1 MKKKI
6 MAVLLALTL
15 TAGTMTPLGV
25 SAEEQPE
32 VSTEHVEIQEQG
44 AGVYTGTCGE
54 GAEYT
59 LDENGTLTIT
69 GNGSIDFGAFRGFG
83 KEDDERVIKKVV
95 ISSGM
100 VGIGN
105 YAFED
110 CNDLKS
116 VEIPDSVTSIGS
128 AAFKDCSGLESM
140 NIDEA
145 NTIYENPEG
154 SNAIIEISSKTLVAG
169 CKNTKIPDDVKI
181 IGAYAFCGCSDLK
194 SIEIPDNVSEIQV
207 AAFDDCSNLTAI
219 HIPANVDTIA
229 LGVFMG
235 CSNLNS
241 ITIDSANRSYES
253 PGNANAIIDKATM
266 TLLEG
271 CNNTVIPEGVKRI
284 WDNAFIGRAHLKSIT
299 IPASVRYIG
308 RDSFSDCDSLGE
320 IKVDADNATFDS
332 RNNCNAIIESAT
344 NTLVAGCGKT
354 VIPEGIETIGD
365 SAFASVN
372 TLTHV
377 TIPKSVTEI
386 EMLAFARCEN
396 LSTVNLQKGIQTIG
410 YGAFTEC
417 VGLTNLIFCGT
428 KADWQAV
435 TIDEDGREE
444 LESVLKYHEL
454 VKKEK
459 VPATCG
465 KDGSEEYWTCSIC
478 DQVYLS
484 ADMTQN
490 PQELTAPI
498 AIPATG
504 NHSWDNGV
512 VTEKATTA
520 KEGIKTYTCTV
531 CKATKTEKIAKLN
544 PTTNNNNNNSNSS
557 TVKKGTKVTI
567 KGYKYTVKNSS
578 EVTFT
583 GVKNKK
589 ASKISIPATV
599 KIKNKSYKV
608 TAMSEKSLKGVKAKT
623 IIVGNNVQTIGNS
636 AMENCKQLTK
646 VTLGKNVKKIGK
658 NVYKSDKKLKNI
670 TIKSTKLKSVGK
682 NAFKGINS
690 KAKITVPKKKYTS
703 YKKLMKGKGQG
714 KKVKIVKAK

>member
-1 MKKKI
+1 MKKKM

-83 KEDDERVIKKVV
+83 KEDDKRVIKKVV

-100 VGIGN
+100 IGIGN
-105 YAFED
+105 FAFEN
-110 CNDLKS
+110 CSDLKS
-116 VEIPDSVTSIGS
+116 VEIPASVTSIGS

-145 NTIYENPEG
+145 NTTYENPEC
-154 SNAIIEISSKTLVAG
+154 SNAIVEKSSKTLVAG

-219 HIPANVDTIA
+219 HIPAGVDKIA

-253 PGNANAIIDKATM
+253 PGNANAIIDKGTM

-271 CNNTVIPEGVKRI
+271 SNNTVIPEGVKRI
-284 WDNAFIGRAHLKSIT
+284 WQNAFAERIHLKSIT
-299 IPASVRYIG
+299 IPASVTSIVRMP
-308 RDSFSDCDSLGE
+308 FSDCDSLEE
-320 IKVDADNATFDS
+320 IKVDADNAIFDS

-344 NTLVAGCGKT
+344 NTLIAGCGKT

-365 SAFASVN
+365 SAFERVK

-386 EMLAFARCEN
+386 RGYAFERCEN

-531 CKATKTEKIAKLN
+531 CKATKTEKIAKLK
-544 PTTNNNNNNSNSS
+544 PTNSS

-589 ASKISIPATV
+589 ASKISIPTTV
-599 KIKNKSYKV
+599 KIKNKKYKV

-658 NVYKSDKKLKNI
+658 NVFKSDKKLKNI

>member
-1 MKKKI
+1 MKKKM

-15 TAGTMTPLGV
+15 TAGTMSPLGV

-32 VSTEHVEIQEQG
+32 VSTEHVEIQELG

-83 KEDDERVIKKVV
+83 KEDDKRVIKKVV

-100 VGIGN
+100 IGIGN
-105 YAFED
+105 FAFEN
-110 CNDLKS
+110 CSDLKS
-116 VEIPDSVTSIGS
+116 VEIPASVTSIGS

-145 NTIYENPEG
+145 NTTYENPEG
-154 SNAIIEISSKTLVAG
+154 SNAIVEKSSKTLVAG

-207 AAFDDCSNLTAI
+207 AACDDCSNLTAI
-219 HIPANVDTIA
+219 HIPAGVDKIA

-253 PGNANAIIDKATM
+253 PGNANAIIDKGTM

-271 CNNTVIPEGVKRI
+271 SNNTVIPEGVKRI
-284 WDNAFIGRAHLKSIT
+284 WQNAFAERIHLKSIT
-299 IPASVRYIG
+299 IPASVTSIVRMP
-308 RDSFSDCDSLGE
+308 FSDCDSLEE
-320 IKVDADNATFDS
+320 IKVDADNAIFDS

-344 NTLVAGCGKT
+344 NTLIAGCGKT

-365 SAFASVN
+365 SAFERVK

-386 EMLAFARCEN
+386 RGYAFERCEN

-435 TIDEDGREE
+435 TINEDGREE

-531 CKATKTEKIAKLN
+531 CKATKTEKIAKLK
-544 PTTNNNNNNSNSS
+544 PTNNNSNSS

-589 ASKISIPATV
+589 ASKISIPTTV
-599 KIKNKSYKV
+599 KIKNKKYKV

-658 NVYKSDKKLKNI
+658 NVFKSDKKLKNI

>member
-6 MAVLLALTL
+6 MAALLALTL

-32 VSTEHVEIQEQG
+32 VPVENAEIQEQG
-44 AGVYTGTCGE
+44 AGVYTGSCGT

-83 KEDDERVIKKVV
+83 EADDERVIKKVV
-95 ISSGM
+95 ISSGIT
-100 VGIGN
+100 GIGN

-110 CNDLKS
+110 CSDLKS
-116 VEIPDSVTSIGS
+116 VEIPASVTSIGS

-145 NTIYENPEG
+145 NTTYENPEG
-154 SNAIIEISSKTLVAG
+154 SNAIVEKSSKTLVAG

-266 TLLEG
+266 ILLEG

-308 RDSFSDCDSLGE
+308 RDSFSDCDSLEE

-386 EMLAFARCEN
+386 RGYAFERCEN

-410 YGAFTEC
+410 CGAFTEC
-417 VGLTNLIFCGT
+417 VGLKDLIFCGT

-531 CKATKTEKIAKLN
+531 CKATKTEKIAKLK
-544 PTTNNNNNNSNSS
+544 PTNNNSS

-589 ASKISIPATV
+589 AKKISIPATV
-599 KIKNKSYKV
+599 KIKNKKYKV

-658 NVYKSDKKLKNI
+658 NAFKSDKKLKSI

-714 KKVKIVKAK
+714 KQVKIVKAK

>member
-1 MKKKI
+1 MKKKM

-83 KEDDERVIKKVV
+83 KEDDKRVIKKVV

-100 VGIGN
+100 IGIGN
-105 YAFED
+105 FAFEN
-110 CNDLKS
+110 CSDLKS
-116 VEIPDSVTSIGS
+116 VEIPASVTSIGS

-145 NTIYENPEG
+145 NTTYENPEG
-154 SNAIIEISSKTLVAG
+154 SNAIVEKSSKTLVAG

-219 HIPANVDTIA
+219 HIPAGVDKIA

-253 PGNANAIIDKATM
+253 PGNANAIIDKGTM

-271 CNNTVIPEGVKRI
+271 SNNTVIPEGVKRI
-284 WDNAFIGRAHLKSIT
+284 WQNAFAERIHLKSIT
-299 IPASVRYIG
+299 IPASVTSIVRMP
-308 RDSFSDCDSLGE
+308 FSDCDSLEE
-320 IKVDADNATFDS
+320 IKVDADNAIFDS

-344 NTLVAGCGKT
+344 NTLIAGCGKT

-365 SAFASVN
+365 SAFERVK

-386 EMLAFARCEN
+386 RGYAFERCEN

-531 CKATKTEKIAKLN
+531 CKATKTEKIAKLK
-544 PTTNNNNNNSNSS
+544 PTNSS

-589 ASKISIPATV
+589 ASKISIPTTV
-599 KIKNKSYKV
+599 KIKNKKYKV

-658 NVYKSDKKLKNI
+658 NVFKSDKKLKNI

>member
-1 MKKKI
+1 MKKKM

-15 TAGTMTPLGV
+15 TAGTMSPLGV

-32 VSTEHVEIQEQG
+32 VSTEHVEIQELG

-83 KEDDERVIKKVV
+83 KEDDKRVIKKVV

-100 VGIGN
+100 IGIGN
-105 YAFED
+105 FAFEN
-110 CNDLKS
+110 CSDLKS
-116 VEIPDSVTSIGS
+116 VEIPASVTSIGS

-145 NTIYENPEG
+145 NTTYENPEG
-154 SNAIIEISSKTLVAG
+154 SNAIVEKSSKTLVAG

-219 HIPANVDTIA
+219 HIPAGVDKIA

-253 PGNANAIIDKATM
+253 PGNANAIIDKGTM

-271 CNNTVIPEGVKRI
+271 SNNTVIPEGVKRI
-284 WDNAFIGRAHLKSIT
+284 WQNAFAERIHLKSIT
-299 IPASVRYIG
+299 IPASVTSIVRMP
-308 RDSFSDCDSLGE
+308 FSDCDSLEE
-320 IKVDADNATFDS
+320 IKVDADNAIFDS

-344 NTLVAGCGKT
+344 NTLIAGCGKT

-365 SAFASVN
+365 SAFERVK

-386 EMLAFARCEN
+386 RGYAFERCEN

-531 CKATKTEKIAKLN
+531 CKATKTEKIAKLK
-544 PTTNNNNNNSNSS
+544 PTNNNSNSS

-589 ASKISIPATV
+589 ASKISIPTTV
-599 KIKNKSYKV
+599 KIKNKKYKV

-658 NVYKSDKKLKNI
+658 NVFKSDKKLKNI

>member
-6 MAVLLALTL
+6 MAALLALTL

-32 VSTEHVEIQEQG
+32 VPVENAEIQEQG
-44 AGVYTGTCGE
+44 AGVYTGSCGT

-83 KEDDERVIKKVV
+83 EADDERVIKKVV
-95 ISSGM
+95 ISSGIT
-100 VGIGN
+100 GIGN
-105 YAFED
+105 FAFED
-110 CNDLKS
+110 CSDLKS
-116 VEIPDSVTSIGS
+116 VEIPASVTSIGS

-145 NTIYENPEG
+145 NTTYENPEG
-154 SNAIIEISSKTLVAG
+154 SNAIVEKSSKTLVAG

-219 HIPANVDTIA
+219 HIPAGVDKIA

-253 PGNANAIIDKATM
+253 PGNANAIIDKGTM

-271 CNNTVIPEGVKRI
+271 SNNTVIPEGVKII
-284 WDNAFIGRAHLKSIT
+284 WQNAFAERIHLKSIT
-299 IPASVRYIG
+299 IPASVTSIVRMP
-308 RDSFSDCDSLGE
+308 FSDCDSLEE
-320 IKVDADNATFDS
+320 IKVDADNAIFDS

-344 NTLVAGCGKT
+344 NTLIAGCGKT

-365 SAFASVN
+365 SAFERVK

-386 EMLAFARCEN
+386 RGYAFERCEN
-396 LSTVNLQKGIQTIG
+396 LSTVNLQKGIQTIR

-531 CKATKTEKIAKLN
+531 CKATKTEKIAKLK
-544 PTTNNNNNNSNSS
+544 PTNNNSS

-589 ASKISIPATV
+589 ASKISIPTTV
-599 KIKNKSYKV
+599 KIKNKKYKV
-608 TAMSEKSLKGVKAKT
+608 TAMSEKSLKGVQAKT

-658 NVYKSDKKLKNI
+658 NVFKSDKKLKNI

>member
-1 MKKKI
+1 MS
-6 MAVLLALTL
+6 
-15 TAGTMTPLGV
+15 PLGV

-32 VSTEHVEIQEQG
+32 VSTEHVEIQELG

-83 KEDDERVIKKVV
+83 KEDDKRVIKKVV

-100 VGIGN
+100 IGIGN
-105 YAFED
+105 FAFEN
-110 CNDLKS
+110 CSDLKS
-116 VEIPDSVTSIGS
+116 VEIPASVTSIGS

-145 NTIYENPEG
+145 NTTYENPEG
-154 SNAIIEISSKTLVAG
+154 SNAIVEKSSKTLVAG

-219 HIPANVDTIA
+219 HIPAGVDKIA

-253 PGNANAIIDKATM
+253 PGNANAIIDKGTM

-271 CNNTVIPEGVKRI
+271 SNNTVIPEGVKRI
-284 WDNAFIGRAHLKSIT
+284 WQNAFAERIHLKSIT
-299 IPASVRYIG
+299 IPASVTSIVRMP
-308 RDSFSDCDSLGE
+308 FSDCDSLEE
-320 IKVDADNATFDS
+320 IKVDADNAIFDS

-344 NTLVAGCGKT
+344 NTLIAGCGKT

-365 SAFASVN
+365 SAFERVK

-386 EMLAFARCEN
+386 RGYAFERCEN

-435 TIDEDGREE
+435 TINEDGREE

-531 CKATKTEKIAKLN
+531 CKATKTEKIAKLK
-544 PTTNNNNNNSNSS
+544 PTNNNSNSS

-589 ASKISIPATV
+589 ASKISIPTTV
-599 KIKNKSYKV
+599 KIKNKKYKV

-658 NVYKSDKKLKNI
+658 NVFKSDKKLKNI

>member
-1 MKKKI
+1 MKKKM

-15 TAGTMTPLGV
+15 TAGTMSPLGV

-32 VSTEHVEIQEQG
+32 VSTEHVEIQELG

-83 KEDDERVIKKVV
+83 KEDDKRVIKKVV

-100 VGIGN
+100 IGIGN
-105 YAFED
+105 FAFEN
-110 CNDLKS
+110 CSDLKS
-116 VEIPDSVTSIGS
+116 VEIPASVTSIGS

-145 NTIYENPEG
+145 NTTYENPEG
-154 SNAIIEISSKTLVAG
+154 SNAIVEKSSKTLVAG

-219 HIPANVDTIA
+219 HIPAGVDKIA

-253 PGNANAIIDKATM
+253 PGNANAIIDKGTM

-271 CNNTVIPEGVKRI
+271 SNNTVIPEGVKRI
-284 WDNAFIGRAHLKSIT
+284 WQNAFAERIHLKSIT
-299 IPASVRYIG
+299 IPASVTSIVG
-308 RDSFSDCDSLGE
+308 MPFSDCDSLEE
-320 IKVDADNATFDS
+320 IKVDADNAIFDS
-332 RNNCNAIIESAT
+332 RNNCNAI
-344 NTLVAGCGKT
+344 NTLIAGCGKT

-365 SAFASVN
+365 SAFERVK

-386 EMLAFARCEN
+386 RGYAFERCEN

-490 PQELTAPI
+490 PQELTA

-531 CKATKTEKIAKLN
+531 CKATKTEKIAKLK
-544 PTTNNNNNNSNSS
+544 PTNNNSS

-589 ASKISIPATV
+589 ASKISIPTTV
-599 KIKNKSYKV
+599 KIKNKKYKV
-608 TAMSEKSLKGVKAKT
+608 TAMSEKSLKGVQAKT

-658 NVYKSDKKLKNI
+658 NVFKSDKKLKNI

>member
-1 MKKKI
+1 MKKKM

-15 TAGTMTPLGV
+15 TAGTMSPLGV

-32 VSTEHVEIQEQG
+32 VSTEHVEIQELG

-83 KEDDERVIKKVV
+83 KEDDKRVIKKVV

-100 VGIGN
+100 IGIGN
-105 YAFED
+105 FAFEN
-110 CNDLKS
+110 CSDLKS
-116 VEIPDSVTSIGS
+116 VEIPASVTSIGS

-145 NTIYENPEG
+145 NTTYENPEG
-154 SNAIIEISSKTLVAG
+154 SNAIVEKSSKTLVAG

-219 HIPANVDTIA
+219 HIPAGVDKIA

-253 PGNANAIIDKATM
+253 PGNANAIIDKGTM

-271 CNNTVIPEGVKRI
+271 SNNTVIPEGVKRI
-284 WDNAFIGRAHLKSIT
+284 WQNAFAERIHLKSIT
-299 IPASVRYIG
+299 IPASVTSIVG
-308 RDSFSDCDSLGE
+308 MPFSDCDSLEE
-320 IKVDADNATFDS
+320 IKVDADNAIFDS

-344 NTLVAGCGKT
+344 NTLIAGCGKT
-354 VIPEGIETIGD
+354 VIPERIETIGD
-365 SAFASVN
+365 SAFERVK

-386 EMLAFARCEN
+386 RGYAFERCEN

-531 CKATKTEKIAKLN
+531 CKATKTEKIAKLK
-544 PTTNNNNNNSNSS
+544 PTNNNSS

-589 ASKISIPATV
+589 ASKISIPTTV
-599 KIKNKSYKV
+599 KIKNKKYKV
-608 TAMSEKSLKGVKAKT
+608 TAMSEKSLKGVQAKT

-658 NVYKSDKKLKNI
+658 NVFKSDKKLKNI

-690 KAKITVPKKKYTS
+690 KAKITVPNKKYTS

>member
-1 MKKKI
+1 MKKKM

-15 TAGTMTPLGV
+15 TAGTMSPLGV

-32 VSTEHVEIQEQG
+32 VSTEHVEIQELG

-83 KEDDERVIKKVV
+83 KEDDKRVIKKVV

-100 VGIGN
+100 IGIGN
-105 YAFED
+105 FAFEN
-110 CNDLKS
+110 CSDLKS
-116 VEIPDSVTSIGS
+116 VEIPASVTSIGS

-145 NTIYENPEG
+145 NTTYENPEG
-154 SNAIIEISSKTLVAG
+154 SNAIVEKSSKTLVAG

-219 HIPANVDTIA
+219 HIPAGVDKIA

-253 PGNANAIIDKATM
+253 PGNANAIIDKGTM

-271 CNNTVIPEGVKRI
+271 SNNTVIPEGVKRI
-284 WDNAFIGRAHLKSIT
+284 WQNAFAERIHLKSIT
-299 IPASVRYIG
+299 IPASVTSIVG
-308 RDSFSDCDSLGE
+308 MPFSDCDSLEE
-320 IKVDADNATFDS
+320 IKVDADNAIFDS

-344 NTLVAGCGKT
+344 NTLIAGCGKT

-365 SAFASVN
+365 SAFERVK

-386 EMLAFARCEN
+386 RGYAFERCEN

-417 VGLTNLIFCGT
+417 VGLTNLIF
-428 KADWQAV
+428 WQAV

-531 CKATKTEKIAKLN
+531 CKATKTEKIAKLK
-544 PTTNNNNNNSNSS
+544 PTNSS

-599 KIKNKSYKV
+599 KIKNKKYKV
-608 TAMSEKSLKGVKAKT
+608 TAMSEKSLKGVQAKT

-658 NVYKSDKKLKNI
+658 NVFKSDKKLKNI

>member
-1 MKKKI
+1 MS
-6 MAVLLALTL
+6 
-15 TAGTMTPLGV
+15 PLGV

-32 VSTEHVEIQEQG
+32 VSTEHVEIQELG

-83 KEDDERVIKKVV
+83 KEDDKRVIKKVV

-100 VGIGN
+100 IGIGN
-105 YAFED
+105 FAFEN
-110 CNDLKS
+110 CSDLKS
-116 VEIPDSVTSIGS
+116 VEIPASVTSIGS

-145 NTIYENPEG
+145 NTTYENPEG
-154 SNAIIEISSKTLVAG
+154 SNAIVEKSSKTLVAG

-219 HIPANVDTIA
+219 HIPAGVDKIA

-253 PGNANAIIDKATM
+253 PGNANAIIDKGTM

-271 CNNTVIPEGVKRI
+271 SNNTVIPEGVKRI
-284 WDNAFIGRAHLKSIT
+284 WQNAFAERIHLKSIT
-299 IPASVRYIG
+299 IPASVTSIVRMP
-308 RDSFSDCDSLGE
+308 FSDCDSLEE
-320 IKVDADNATFDS
+320 IKVDADNAIFDS

-344 NTLVAGCGKT
+344 NTLIAGCGKT

-365 SAFASVN
+365 SAFERVK

-386 EMLAFARCEN
+386 RGYAFERCEN

-435 TIDEDGREE
+435 TINEDGREE

-531 CKATKTEKIAKLN
+531 CKATKTEKIAKLK
-544 PTTNNNNNNSNSS
+544 PTNNNSNSS

-567 KGYKYTVKNSS
+567 KGYKYTVKNSA

-589 ASKISIPATV
+589 ASKISIPTTV
-599 KIKNKSYKV
+599 KIKNKKYKV

-658 NVYKSDKKLKNI
+658 NVFKSDKKLKNI

>member
-1 MKKKI
+1 MKKKM

-15 TAGTMTPLGV
+15 TAGTMSPLGV

-32 VSTEHVEIQEQG
+32 VSTEHVEIQELG

-59 LDENGTLTIT
+59 LDENGMLTIT

-83 KEDDERVIKKVV
+83 KEDDKRVIKKVV

-100 VGIGN
+100 IGIGN
-105 YAFED
+105 FAFEN
-110 CNDLKS
+110 CSDLKS
-116 VEIPDSVTSIGS
+116 VEIPASVTSIGS

-145 NTIYENPEG
+145 NTTYENPEG
-154 SNAIIEISSKTLVAG
+154 SNAIVEKSSKTLVAG

-219 HIPANVDTIA
+219 HIPAGVDKIA

-253 PGNANAIIDKATM
+253 PGNANAIIDKGTM

-271 CNNTVIPEGVKRI
+271 SNNTVIPEGVKRI
-284 WDNAFIGRAHLKSIT
+284 WQNAFAERIHLKSIT
-299 IPASVRYIG
+299 IPASVTSIVG
-308 RDSFSDCDSLGE
+308 MPFSDCDSLEE
-320 IKVDADNATFDS
+320 IKVDADNAIFDS

-344 NTLVAGCGKT
+344 NTLIAGCGKT

-365 SAFASVN
+365 SAFERVK

-386 EMLAFARCEN
+386 RGYAFERCEN

-531 CKATKTEKIAKLN
+531 CKATKTEKIAKLK
-544 PTTNNNNNNSNSS
+544 PTNSS

-599 KIKNKSYKV
+599 KIKNKKYKV
-608 TAMSEKSLKGVKAKT
+608 TAMSEKSLKGVQAKT

-658 NVYKSDKKLKNI
+658 NVFKSDKKLKNI

>member
-1 MKKKI
+1 MKKKM

-32 VSTEHVEIQEQG
+32 VSTEHVEIQELG
-44 AGVYTGTCGE
+44 AGVYTGSCGT
-54 GAEYT
+54 GAKYT

-83 KEDDERVIKKVV
+83 KEDDKRVIKKVV

-100 VGIGN
+100 IGIGN
-105 YAFED
+105 FAFEN
-110 CNDLKS
+110 CSDLKS
-116 VEIPDSVTSIGS
+116 VEIPASVTSIGS

-145 NTIYENPEG
+145 NTTYENPEG
-154 SNAIIEISSKTLVAG
+154 SNAIVEKSSKTLVAG

-219 HIPANVDTIA
+219 HIPAGVDKIA

-253 PGNANAIIDKATM
+253 PGNANAIIDKGTM

-271 CNNTVIPEGVKRI
+271 SNNTVIPEGVKTI
-284 WDNAFIGRAHLKSIT
+284 WQNAFAERIHLKSIT
-299 IPASVRYIG
+299 IPASVTSIVRMP
-308 RDSFSDCDSLGE
+308 FSDCDSLEE
-320 IKVDADNATFDS
+320 IKVDADNAIFDS

-344 NTLVAGCGKT
+344 NTLIAGCGKT

-365 SAFASVN
+365 SAFERVK

-386 EMLAFARCEN
+386 RGYAFERCEN

-531 CKATKTEKIAKLN
+531 CKATKTEKIAKLK
-544 PTTNNNNNNSNSS
+544 PTNSS

-589 ASKISIPATV
+589 ASKISIPTTV
-599 KIKNKSYKV
+599 KIKNKKYKV

-658 NVYKSDKKLKNI
+658 NVFKSDKKLKNI

>member
-6 MAVLLALTL
+6 MAALLALTL

-32 VSTEHVEIQEQG
+32 VSAEQVEIQEQG
-44 AGVYTGTCGE
+44 AGVYTGSCGT

-59 LDENGTLTIT
+59 LDENGTLTII
-69 GNGSIDFGAFRGFG
+69 GNGTIAYNAFSNFKTADG
-83 KEDDERVIKKVV
+83 RVIKKVV
-95 ISSGM
+95 ISSGIT
-100 VGIGN
+100 GIGN
-105 YAFED
+105 YAFDQCSE
-110 CNDLKS
+110 LKS
-116 VEIPDSVTSIGS
+116 VEIPDSVTMIGTTGV
-128 AAFKDCSGLESM
+128 FNGCSSLESI
-140 NIDEA
+140 NISEA
-145 NTIYENPEG
+145 NTTYESPEG

-169 CKNTKIPDDVKI
+169 CKSTKIPGDVQI
-181 IGAYAFCGCSDLK
+181 IGAYAFGGCSDLK
-194 SIEIPDNVSEIQV
+194 SIELPDNLREIYV
-207 AAFDDCSNLTAI
+207 GAFNDCSNLTAI
-219 HIPANVDTIA
+219 HIPANVDTMDP
-229 LGVFMG
+229 GVFMG
-235 CSNLNS
+235 CSNLNG
-241 ITIDSANRSYES
+241 ITVDSANSSYES
-253 PGNANAIIDKATM
+253 PENANAIINKATM
-266 TLLEG
+266 ELVEG
-271 CNNTVIPEGVKRI
+271 CNNTVIPEGVKSI
-284 WDNAFIGRAHLKSIT
+284 GDYAFLGRTNLKNIT
-299 IPASVRYIG
+299 IPANVTSIG
-308 RDSFSDCDSLGE
+308 ERVFEYCDSLE
-320 IKVDADNATFDS
+320 KIKVDADNATFDS
-332 RNNCNAIIESAT
+332 RDNCNAIIESAT
-344 NTLVAGCGKT
+344 NTLILGFAKT
-354 VIPEGIETIGD
+354 VIPEGIETIGEY
-365 SAFASVN
+365 AFSDVKA
-372 TLTHV
+372 LTHI
-377 TIPKSVTEI
+377 TIPKSITEI
-386 EMLAFARCEN
+386 KDGAFSACYN
-396 LSTVNLQKGIQTIG
+396 LSTVHLQKGIQTIG
-410 YGAFTEC
+410 QRAFAGCEVTDL
-417 VGLTNLIFCGT
+417 VFCGT
-428 KADWQAV
+428 KADWQAI
-435 TIDEDGREE
+435 TMEEYDREE

-531 CKATKTEKIAKLN
+531 CKATKTEKIAKLK
-544 PTTNNNNNNSNSS
+544 PTNNNSS

-583 GVKNKK
+583 EVKNKK
-589 ASKISIPATV
+589 ASKISVPATV

-636 AMENCKQLTK
+636 AMENCKQLTN

-658 NVYKSDKKLKNI
+658 NAFKSDKKLKSI

>member
-1 MKKKI
+1 MKKKM

-15 TAGTMTPLGV
+15 TVGTMTPLGV

-32 VSTEHVEIQEQG
+32 VSTEHVEIQELG
-44 AGVYTGTCGE
+44 AGVYTGSCGT
-54 GAEYT
+54 GAKYT

-83 KEDDERVIKKVV
+83 KEDDKRVIKKVV

-100 VGIGN
+100 IGIGN
-105 YAFED
+105 FAFEN
-110 CNDLKS
+110 CSDLKS
-116 VEIPDSVTSIGS
+116 VEIPASVTSIGS

-145 NTIYENPEG
+145 NTTYENPEG
-154 SNAIIEISSKTLVAG
+154 SNAIVEKSSKTLVAG

-219 HIPANVDTIA
+219 HIPAGVDKIA

-253 PGNANAIIDKATM
+253 SGNANAIIDKGTM

-271 CNNTVIPEGVKRI
+271 SNNTVIPEGVKTI
-284 WDNAFIGRAHLKSIT
+284 WQNAFAERIHLKSIT
-299 IPASVRYIG
+299 IPASVTSIVRMP
-308 RDSFSDCDSLGE
+308 FSDCDSLEE
-320 IKVDADNATFDS
+320 IKVDADNAIFDS

-344 NTLVAGCGKT
+344 NTLIAGCGKT

-365 SAFASVN
+365 SAFERVK

-386 EMLAFARCEN
+386 RGYAFERCEN

-531 CKATKTEKIAKLN
+531 CKATKTEKIAKLK
-544 PTTNNNNNNSNSS
+544 PTNSS

-589 ASKISIPATV
+589 ASKISIPTTV
-599 KIKNKSYKV
+599 KIKNKKYKV

-658 NVYKSDKKLKNI
+658 NVFKSDKKLKNI

>member
-1 MKKKI
+1 MKKKM

-15 TAGTMTPLGV
+15 TAGTMSPLGV

-32 VSTEHVEIQEQG
+32 VSTEHVEIQELG

-83 KEDDERVIKKVV
+83 KEDDKRVIKKVV

-100 VGIGN
+100 IGIGN
-105 YAFED
+105 FAFEN
-110 CNDLKS
+110 CSDLKS
-116 VEIPDSVTSIGS
+116 VEIPVSVTSIGS

-145 NTIYENPEG
+145 NTTYENPEG
-154 SNAIIEISSKTLVAG
+154 SNAIVEKSSKTLVAG

-219 HIPANVDTIA
+219 HIPAGVDKIA

-253 PGNANAIIDKATM
+253 PGNANAIIDKGTM

-271 CNNTVIPEGVKRI
+271 SNNTVIPEGVKRI
-284 WDNAFIGRAHLKSIT
+284 WQNAFAERIHLKSIT
-299 IPASVRYIG
+299 IPASVTSIVRMP
-308 RDSFSDCDSLGE
+308 FSDCDSLEE
-320 IKVDADNATFDS
+320 IKVDADNAIFDS

-344 NTLVAGCGKT
+344 NTLIAGCGKT

-365 SAFASVN
+365 SAFERVK

-386 EMLAFARCEN
+386 RGYAFERCEN

-531 CKATKTEKIAKLN
+531 CKATKTEKIAKLK
-544 PTTNNNNNNSNSS
+544 PTNNNSS

-589 ASKISIPATV
+589 ASKISIPTTV
-599 KIKNKSYKV
+599 KIKNKKYKV

-658 NVYKSDKKLKNI
+658 NVFKSDKKLKNI

>member
-1 MKKKI
+1 M
-6 MAVLLALTL
+6 
-15 TAGTMTPLGV
+15 
-25 SAEEQPE
+25 
-32 VSTEHVEIQEQG
+32 
-44 AGVYTGTCGE
+44 
-54 GAEYT
+54 
-59 LDENGTLTIT
+59 
-69 GNGSIDFGAFRGFG
+69 
-83 KEDDERVIKKVV
+83 
-95 ISSGM
+95 
-100 VGIGN
+100 
-105 YAFED
+105 
-110 CNDLKS
+110 
-116 VEIPDSVTSIGS
+116 
-128 AAFKDCSGLESM
+128 
-140 NIDEA
+140 
-145 NTIYENPEG
+145 
-154 SNAIIEISSKTLVAG
+154 
-169 CKNTKIPDDVKI
+169 
-181 IGAYAFCGCSDLK
+181 
-194 SIEIPDNVSEIQV
+194 
-207 AAFDDCSNLTAI
+207 
-219 HIPANVDTIA
+219 
-229 LGVFMG
+229 
-235 CSNLNS
+235 
-241 ITIDSANRSYES
+241 
-253 PGNANAIIDKATM
+253 
-266 TLLEG
+266 
-271 CNNTVIPEGVKRI
+271 
-284 WDNAFIGRAHLKSIT
+284 SIT
-299 IPASVRYIG
+299 IPASVTSIVRMP
-308 RDSFSDCDSLGE
+308 FSDCDSLEE
-320 IKVDADNATFDS
+320 IKVDADNAIFDS

-344 NTLVAGCGKT
+344 NTLIAGCGKT

-365 SAFASVN
+365 SAFERVK

-386 EMLAFARCEN
+386 RGYAFERCEN

-531 CKATKTEKIAKLN
+531 CKATKTGKIAKLK
-544 PTTNNNNNNSNSS
+544 PTNSS

-589 ASKISIPATV
+589 ASKISIPTTV
-599 KIKNKSYKV
+599 KIKNKKYKV

-658 NVYKSDKKLKNI
+658 NVFKSDKKLKNI

>member
-1 MKKKI
+1 MKKKM

-15 TAGTMTPLGV
+15 TAGTMSPLGV

-32 VSTEHVEIQEQG
+32 VSTEHVEIQELG

-83 KEDDERVIKKVV
+83 KEDDKRVIKKVV

-100 VGIGN
+100 IGIGN
-105 YAFED
+105 FAFEN
-110 CNDLKS
+110 CSVLKS
-116 VEIPDSVTSIGS
+116 VEIPASVTSIGS

-145 NTIYENPEG
+145 NTTYENPEG
-154 SNAIIEISSKTLVAG
+154 SNAIVEKSSKTLVAG

-219 HIPANVDTIA
+219 HIPAGVDKIA

-253 PGNANAIIDKATM
+253 PGNANAIIDKGTM

-271 CNNTVIPEGVKRI
+271 SNNTVIPEGVKRI
-284 WDNAFIGRAHLKSIT
+284 WQNAFAERIHLKSIT
-299 IPASVRYIG
+299 IPASVTSIVRMP
-308 RDSFSDCDSLGE
+308 FSDCDSLEE
-320 IKVDADNATFDS
+320 IKVDADNAIFDS

-344 NTLVAGCGKT
+344 NTLIAGCGKT

-365 SAFASVN
+365 SAFERVK

-386 EMLAFARCEN
+386 RGYAFERCEN

-435 TIDEDGREE
+435 TINEDGREE

-531 CKATKTEKIAKLN
+531 CKATKTEKIAKLK
-544 PTTNNNNNNSNSS
+544 PTNSS

-589 ASKISIPATV
+589 ASKISIPTTV
-599 KIKNKSYKV
+599 KIKNKKYKV

-658 NVYKSDKKLKNI
+658 NVFKSDKKLKNI

>member
-1 MKKKI
+1 MKKKM

-15 TAGTMTPLGV
+15 TAGTMSPLGV

-44 AGVYTGTCGE
+44 AGVYTGSCGT

-69 GNGSIDFGAFRGFG
+69 GNGTIDFGAFRGFG

-95 ISSGM
+95 ISSGIT
-100 VGIGN
+100 GIGN

-110 CNDLKS
+110 CSDLKS
-116 VEIPDSVTSIGS
+116 VEIPASVTSIGS

-145 NTIYENPEG
+145 NTTYENPEG
-154 SNAIIEISSKTLVAG
+154 SNAIVEKSSKTLVAG

-219 HIPANVDTIA
+219 HIPAGVDKIA

-253 PGNANAIIDKATM
+253 PGNANAIIDKGTM

-271 CNNTVIPEGVKRI
+271 SNNTVIPEGVKVI
-284 WDNAFIGRAHLKSIT
+284 WQNAFAERIHLKSIT
-299 IPASVRYIG
+299 IPASVTSIVRMP
-308 RDSFSDCDSLGE
+308 FSDCDSLEE
-320 IKVDADNATFDS
+320 IKVDADNAIFDS

-344 NTLVAGCGKT
+344 NTLIAGCGKT

-365 SAFASVN
+365 SAFERVK

-386 EMLAFARCEN
+386 RGYAFERCEN

-531 CKATKTEKIAKLN
+531 CKATKTEKIAKLK
-544 PTTNNNNNNSNSS
+544 PTNSS

-589 ASKISIPATV
+589 ASKISIPTTV
-599 KIKNKSYKV
+599 KIKNKKYKV

-658 NVYKSDKKLKNI
+658 NVFKSDKKLKNI

>member
-1 MKKKI
+1 MKKKM

-83 KEDDERVIKKVV
+83 KEDDKRVIKKVV

-100 VGIGN
+100 IGIGN
-105 YAFED
+105 FAFEN
-110 CNDLKS
+110 CSDLKS
-116 VEIPDSVTSIGS
+116 VEIPASVTSIGS

-145 NTIYENPEG
+145 NTTYENPEG
-154 SNAIIEISSKTLVAG
+154 SNAIVEKSSKTLVAG

-219 HIPANVDTIA
+219 HIPAGVDKIA

-253 PGNANAIIDKATM
+253 PGNANAIIDKGTM

-271 CNNTVIPEGVKRI
+271 SNNTVIPEGVKRI
-284 WDNAFIGRAHLKSIT
+284 WQNAFAERIHLKSIT
-299 IPASVRYIG
+299 IPASVTSIVRMP
-308 RDSFSDCDSLGE
+308 FSDCDSLEE
-320 IKVDADNATFDS
+320 IKVDADNAIFDS

-344 NTLVAGCGKT
+344 NTLIAGCGKT

-365 SAFASVN
+365 SAFERVK

-386 EMLAFARCEN
+386 RGYAFERCEN

-531 CKATKTEKIAKLN
+531 CKATKTEKIAKLK
-544 PTTNNNNNNSNSS
+544 PTNNNSS

-589 ASKISIPATV
+589 ASKISIPTTV
-599 KIKNKSYKV
+599 KIKNKKYKV
-608 TAMSEKSLKGVKAKT
+608 TAMSEKSLKGVQAKT

-658 NVYKSDKKLKNI
+658 NVFKSDKKLKNI
-670 TIKSTKLKSVGK
+670 RIKSTKLKSVGK

>member
-1 MKKKI
+1 MKKKM

-15 TAGTMTPLGV
+15 TVGTMTPLGV

-32 VSTEHVEIQEQG
+32 VSTEHVEIQELG
-44 AGVYTGTCGE
+44 AGVYTGSCGT
-54 GAEYT
+54 GAKYT

-83 KEDDERVIKKVV
+83 KEDDKRVIKKVV

-100 VGIGN
+100 IGIGN
-105 YAFED
+105 FAFEN
-110 CNDLKS
+110 CSDLKS
-116 VEIPDSVTSIGS
+116 VEIPASVTSIGS
-128 AAFKDCSGLESM
+128 AAFKDCSALESM

-145 NTIYENPEG
+145 NTTYENPEG
-154 SNAIIEISSKTLVAG
+154 SNAIVEKSSKTLVAG

-194 SIEIPDNVSEIQV
+194 SIEISDNVSEIQV

-219 HIPANVDTIA
+219 HIPAGVDKIA

-253 PGNANAIIDKATM
+253 PGNANAIIDKGTM

-271 CNNTVIPEGVKRI
+271 SNNTVIPEGVKII
-284 WDNAFIGRAHLKSIT
+284 WQNAFAERIHLKSIT
-299 IPASVRYIG
+299 IPASVTSIVRMP
-308 RDSFSDCDSLGE
+308 FSDCDSLEE
-320 IKVDADNATFDS
+320 IKVDEDNAIFDS

-344 NTLVAGCGKT
+344 NTLIAGCGKT

-365 SAFASVN
+365 SAFERVK

-386 EMLAFARCEN
+386 RGYAFERCEN

-531 CKATKTEKIAKLN
+531 CKATKTEKIAKLK
-544 PTTNNNNNNSNSS
+544 PTNNNSS

-589 ASKISIPATV
+589 ASKISIPTTV
-599 KIKNKSYKV
+599 KIKNKKYKV

-658 NVYKSDKKLKNI
+658 NVFKSDKKLKNI

>member
-1 MKKKI
+1 MKKKM

-83 KEDDERVIKKVV
+83 KEDDKRVIKKVV

-100 VGIGN
+100 IGIGN
-105 YAFED
+105 FAFEN
-110 CNDLKS
+110 CSDLKS
-116 VEIPDSVTSIGS
+116 VEIPASVTSIGS

-145 NTIYENPEG
+145 NTTYENPEG
-154 SNAIIEISSKTLVAG
+154 SNAIVEKSSKTLVAG

-219 HIPANVDTIA
+219 HIPAGVDKIA

-253 PGNANAIIDKATM
+253 PGNANAIIDKGTM

-271 CNNTVIPEGVKRI
+271 SNNTVIPEGVKVI
-284 WDNAFIGRAHLKSIT
+284 WQNAFAERIHLKSIT
-299 IPASVRYIG
+299 IPASVTSIVRMP
-308 RDSFSDCDSLGE
+308 FSDCDSLEE
-320 IKVDADNATFDS
+320 IKVDADNAIFDS

-344 NTLVAGCGKT
+344 NTLIAGCGKT

-365 SAFASVN
+365 SAFERVK

-386 EMLAFARCEN
+386 RGYAFERCEN

-531 CKATKTEKIAKLN
+531 CKATKTEKIAKLK
-544 PTTNNNNNNSNSS
+544 PTNSS

-583 GVKNKK
+583 GIKNKK
-589 ASKISIPATV
+589 ASKISIPTTV
-599 KIKNKSYKV
+599 KIKNKKYKV

-658 NVYKSDKKLKNI
+658 NVFKSDKKLKNI

>member
-1 MKKKI
+1 MKKKM

-15 TAGTMTPLGV
+15 TVGTMTPLGV

-32 VSTEHVEIQEQG
+32 VSTEHVEIQELG
-44 AGVYTGTCGE
+44 AGVYTGSCGT
-54 GAEYT
+54 GAKYT

-83 KEDDERVIKKVV
+83 KEDDKRVIKKVV

-100 VGIGN
+100 IGIGN
-105 YAFED
+105 FAFEN
-110 CNDLKS
+110 CSDLKS
-116 VEIPDSVTSIGS
+116 VEIPASVTSIGS
-128 AAFKDCSGLESM
+128 AAFKDCSALESM

-145 NTIYENPEG
+145 NTTYENPEG
-154 SNAIIEISSKTLVAG
+154 SNAIVEKSSKTLVAG

-194 SIEIPDNVSEIQV
+194 SIEISDNVSEIQV

-219 HIPANVDTIA
+219 HIPAGVDKIA

-253 PGNANAIIDKATM
+253 PGNANAIIDKGTM

-271 CNNTVIPEGVKRI
+271 SNNTVIPEGVKII
-284 WDNAFIGRAHLKSIT
+284 WQNAFAERIHLKSIT
-299 IPASVRYIG
+299 IPASVTSIVRMP
-308 RDSFSDCDSLGE
+308 FSDCDSLEE
-320 IKVDADNATFDS
+320 IKVDEDNAIFDS

-344 NTLVAGCGKT
+344 NTLIAGCGKT

-365 SAFASVN
+365 SAFERVK

-386 EMLAFARCEN
+386 RGYAFERCEN

-444 LESVLKYHEL
+444 LDSVLKYHEL

-531 CKATKTEKIAKLN
+531 CKATKTEKIAKLK
-544 PTTNNNNNNSNSS
+544 PTNNNSS

-589 ASKISIPATV
+589 ASKISIPTTV
-599 KIKNKSYKV
+599 KIKNKKYKV

-658 NVYKSDKKLKNI
+658 NVFKSDKKLKNI

>member
-1 MKKKI
+1 MKKKM

-15 TAGTMTPLGV
+15 TAGTMSLLGV

-32 VSTEHVEIQEQG
+32 VSTEHVEIQELG

-83 KEDDERVIKKVV
+83 KEDDKRVIKKVV

-100 VGIGN
+100 IGIGN
-105 YAFED
+105 FAFEN
-110 CNDLKS
+110 CSDLKS
-116 VEIPDSVTSIGS
+116 VEIPASVTSIGS

-145 NTIYENPEG
+145 NTTYENPEG
-154 SNAIIEISSKTLVAG
+154 SNAIVEKSSKTLVAG

-219 HIPANVDTIA
+219 HIPAGVDKIA

-253 PGNANAIIDKATM
+253 PGNANAIIDKGTM

-271 CNNTVIPEGVKRI
+271 SNNTVIPEGVKRI
-284 WDNAFIGRAHLKSIT
+284 WQNAFAERIHLKSIT
-299 IPASVRYIG
+299 IPASVTSIVG
-308 RDSFSDCDSLGE
+308 MPFSDCDSLEE
-320 IKVDADNATFDS
+320 IKVDADNAIFDS

-344 NTLVAGCGKT
+344 NTLIAGCGKT

-365 SAFASVN
+365 SAFERVK

-386 EMLAFARCEN
+386 RGYAFERCEN

-531 CKATKTEKIAKLN
+531 CKATKTEKIAKLK
-544 PTTNNNNNNSNSS
+544 PTNSS

-599 KIKNKSYKV
+599 KIKNKKYKV
-608 TAMSEKSLKGVKAKT
+608 TAMSEKSLKGVQAKT

-658 NVYKSDKKLKNI
+658 NVFKSDKKLKNI

>member
-1 MKKKI
+1 MKKKM

-15 TAGTMTPLGV
+15 TAGTMSPLGV

-32 VSTEHVEIQEQG
+32 VSTEHVEIQELG

-83 KEDDERVIKKVV
+83 KEDDKRVIKKVV

-100 VGIGN
+100 IGIGN
-105 YAFED
+105 FAFEN
-110 CNDLKS
+110 CSDLKS
-116 VEIPDSVTSIGS
+116 VEIPASVTSIGS

-145 NTIYENPEG
+145 NTTYENPEG
-154 SNAIIEISSKTLVAG
+154 SNAIVEKSSKTLVAG

-207 AAFDDCSNLTAI
+207 AAFADCSNLTAI
-219 HIPANVDTIA
+219 HIPAGVDKIA

-253 PGNANAIIDKATM
+253 PGNANAIIDKGTM

-271 CNNTVIPEGVKRI
+271 SNNTVIPEGVKII
-284 WDNAFIGRAHLKSIT
+284 WQNAFAERIHLKSIT
-299 IPASVRYIG
+299 IPASVTSIVRMP
-308 RDSFSDCDSLGE
+308 FSDCDSLEE
-320 IKVDADNATFDS
+320 IKVDADNAIFDS

-344 NTLVAGCGKT
+344 NTLIAGCGKT

-365 SAFASVN
+365 SAFERVK

-386 EMLAFARCEN
+386 RGYAFERCEN

-498 AIPATG
+498 AILATG

-531 CKATKTEKIAKLN
+531 CKATKTEKIAKLK
-544 PTTNNNNNNSNSS
+544 PTNSS

-589 ASKISIPATV
+589 ASKISIPTTV
-599 KIKNKSYKV
+599 KIKNKKYKV

-658 NVYKSDKKLKNI
+658 NVFKSDKKLKNI

>member
-1 MKKKI
+1 MKKKM

-32 VSTEHVEIQEQG
+32 VSTEHVEIQELG
-44 AGVYTGTCGE
+44 AGVYTGSCGT
-54 GAEYT
+54 GAKYT

-83 KEDDERVIKKVV
+83 KEDDKRVIKKVV

-100 VGIGN
+100 IGIGN
-105 YAFED
+105 FAFEN
-110 CNDLKS
+110 CSDLKS
-116 VEIPDSVTSIGS
+116 VEIPASVISIGS

-145 NTIYENPEG
+145 NTTYENPEG
-154 SNAIIEISSKTLVAG
+154 SNAIVEKSSKTLVAG

-219 HIPANVDTIA
+219 HIPAGVDKIA

-253 PGNANAIIDKATM
+253 PGNANAIIDKGTM

-271 CNNTVIPEGVKRI
+271 SNNTVIPEGVKVI
-284 WDNAFIGRAHLKSIT
+284 WQNAFAERIHLKSIT
-299 IPASVRYIG
+299 IPASVTSIVRMP
-308 RDSFSDCDSLGE
+308 FSDCDSLEE
-320 IKVDADNATFDS
+320 IKVDADNAIFDS

-344 NTLVAGCGKT
+344 NTLIAGCGKT

-365 SAFASVN
+365 SAFERVK

-386 EMLAFARCEN
+386 RGYAFERCEN

-531 CKATKTEKIAKLN
+531 CKATKTGKIAKLK
-544 PTTNNNNNNSNSS
+544 PTNSS

-589 ASKISIPATV
+589 ASKISIPTTV
-599 KIKNKSYKV
+599 KIKNKKYKV

-658 NVYKSDKKLKNI
+658 NVFKSDKKLKNI

>member
-1 MKKKI
+1 MKKKM

-15 TAGTMTPLGV
+15 TAGTMSPLGV

-32 VSTEHVEIQEQG
+32 VSTEHVEIQELG

-83 KEDDERVIKKVV
+83 KEDDKRVIKKVV

-100 VGIGN
+100 IGIGN
-105 YAFED
+105 FAFEN
-110 CNDLKS
+110 CSDLKS
-116 VEIPDSVTSIGS
+116 VEIPASVTSIGS

-145 NTIYENPEG
+145 NTTYENPEG
-154 SNAIIEISSKTLVAG
+154 SNAIVEKSSKTLVAG

-219 HIPANVDTIA
+219 HIPAGVDKIA

-253 PGNANAIIDKATM
+253 PGNANAIIDKGTM

-271 CNNTVIPEGVKRI
+271 SNNTVIPEGVKRI
-284 WDNAFIGRAHLKSIT
+284 WQNAFAERIHLKSIT
-299 IPASVRYIG
+299 IPASVTSIVRMP
-308 RDSFSDCDSLGE
+308 FSDCDSLEE
-320 IKVDADNATFDS
+320 IKVDADNAIFDS

-344 NTLVAGCGKT
+344 NTLIAGCGKT

-365 SAFASVN
+365 SAFERVK

-386 EMLAFARCEN
+386 RGYAFERCEN

-435 TIDEDGREE
+435 TINEDGREE

-465 KDGSEEYWTCSIC
+465 KDGSEEYWICSIC

-531 CKATKTEKIAKLN
+531 CKATKTEKIAKLK
-544 PTTNNNNNNSNSS
+544 PTNNNSNSS

-589 ASKISIPATV
+589 ASKISIPTTV
-599 KIKNKSYKV
+599 KIKNKKYKV
-608 TAMSEKSLKGVKAKT
+608 TAMSEKSLKGVQAKT

-658 NVYKSDKKLKNI
+658 NVFKSDKKLKNI

>member
-1 MKKKI
+1 MKKKM
-6 MAVLLALTL
+6 MAALLALTL

-32 VSTEHVEIQEQG
+32 ISAEQVEIQEQG
-44 AGVYTGTCGE
+44 AGVYTGSCGT

-69 GNGSIDFGAFRGFG
+69 GNGTIDFGAFRGFG

-95 ISSGM
+95 ISSGIT
-100 VGIGN
+100 GIGN

-110 CNDLKS
+110 CSDLKS
-116 VEIPDSVTSIGS
+116 VEIPASVTSIGS

-145 NTIYENPEG
+145 NTTYENPEG
-154 SNAIIEISSKTLVAG
+154 SNAIVEKSSKTLVAG

-219 HIPANVDTIA
+219 HIPAGVDKIA

-253 PGNANAIIDKATM
+253 PGNANAIIDKGTM

-271 CNNTVIPEGVKRI
+271 SNNTVIPEGVKVI
-284 WDNAFIGRAHLKSIT
+284 WQNAFAERIHLKSIT
-299 IPASVRYIG
+299 IPASVTSIVRMP
-308 RDSFSDCDSLGE
+308 FSDCDSLEE
-320 IKVDADNATFDS
+320 IKVDADNAIFDS

-344 NTLVAGCGKT
+344 NTLIAGCGKT

-365 SAFASVN
+365 SAFERVK

-386 EMLAFARCEN
+386 RGYAFERCEN

-531 CKATKTEKIAKLN
+531 CKATKTEKIAKLK
-544 PTTNNNNNNSNSS
+544 PTNSS

-589 ASKISIPATV
+589 AKKISIPATV
-599 KIKNKSYKV
+599 KIKNKKYKV

-636 AMENCKQLTK
+636 AMENCKQLTN

-658 NVYKSDKKLKNI
+658 NVFKSDKKLKNI

>member
-1 MKKKI
+1 MKKKM

-83 KEDDERVIKKVV
+83 KEDDKRVIKKVV

-100 VGIGN
+100 IGIGN
-105 YAFED
+105 FAFEN
-110 CNDLKS
+110 CSDLKS
-116 VEIPDSVTSIGS
+116 VEIPASVTSIGS

-145 NTIYENPEG
+145 NTTYENPEG
-154 SNAIIEISSKTLVAG
+154 SNAIVEKSSKTLVAG

-219 HIPANVDTIA
+219 HIPAGVDKIA

-253 PGNANAIIDKATM
+253 PGNANAIIDKGTM

-271 CNNTVIPEGVKRI
+271 SNNTVIPEGVKVI
-284 WDNAFIGRAHLKSIT
+284 WQNAFAERIHLKSIT
-299 IPASVRYIG
+299 IPASVTSIVRMP
-308 RDSFSDCDSLGE
+308 FSDCDSLEE
-320 IKVDADNATFDS
+320 IKVDADNVIFDS

-344 NTLVAGCGKT
+344 NTLIAGCGKT

-365 SAFASVN
+365 SAFERVK

-386 EMLAFARCEN
+386 RGYAFERCEN

-531 CKATKTEKIAKLN
+531 CKATKTEKIAKLK
-544 PTTNNNNNNSNSS
+544 PTNSS

-583 GVKNKK
+583 GIKNKK
-589 ASKISIPATV
+589 ASKISIPTTV
-599 KIKNKSYKV
+599 KIKNKKYKV

-658 NVYKSDKKLKNI
+658 NVFKSDKKLKNI

>member
-1 MKKKI
+1 MKKKM

-83 KEDDERVIKKVV
+83 KEDDKRVIKKVV

-100 VGIGN
+100 IGIGN
-105 YAFED
+105 FAFEN
-110 CNDLKS
+110 CSDLKS
-116 VEIPDSVTSIGS
+116 VEIPASVTSIGS

-145 NTIYENPEG
+145 NTTYENPEG
-154 SNAIIEISSKTLVAG
+154 SNAIVEKSSKTLVAG

-219 HIPANVDTIA
+219 HIPAGVDKIA

-253 PGNANAIIDKATM
+253 PGNANAIIDKGTM

-271 CNNTVIPEGVKRI
+271 SNNTVIPEGVKVI
-284 WDNAFIGRAHLKSIT
+284 WQNAFAERIHLKSIT
-299 IPASVRYIG
+299 IPASVTSIVRMP
-308 RDSFSDCDSLGE
+308 FSDCDSLEE
-320 IKVDADNATFDS
+320 IKVDADNAIFDS

-344 NTLVAGCGKT
+344 NTLIAGCGKT

-365 SAFASVN
+365 SAFERVK

-386 EMLAFARCEN
+386 RGYAFERCEN

-531 CKATKTEKIAKLN
+531 CKATKTEKIAKLK
-544 PTTNNNNNNSNSS
+544 PTNSS

-583 GVKNKK
+583 GIKNKK
-589 ASKISIPATV
+589 ASKISIPTTV
-599 KIKNKSYKV
+599 KIKNKKYKV

-636 AMENCKQLTK
+636 AMENCKQLTS

-658 NVYKSDKKLKNI
+658 NVFKSDKKLKNI

>member
-6 MAVLLALTL
+6 MAALLALTL

-32 VSTEHVEIQEQG
+32 VPVENAEIQEQG
-44 AGVYTGTCGE
+44 AGVYTGKCGNGVDRE

-83 KEDDERVIKKVV
+83 KEDDKRVIKKVV

-100 VGIGN
+100 IGIGN
-105 YAFED
+105 FAFEN
-110 CNDLKS
+110 CSDLKS
-116 VEIPDSVTSIGS
+116 VEIPASVTSIGS
-128 AAFKDCSGLESM
+128 AAFKDCSALESM

-145 NTIYENPEG
+145 NTTYENPEG
-154 SNAIIEISSKTLVAG
+154 SNAIVEKSSKTLVAG

-219 HIPANVDTIA
+219 HIPAGVDKIA

-253 PGNANAIIDKATM
+253 PGNANAIIDKGTM

-271 CNNTVIPEGVKRI
+271 SNNTVIPEGVKII
-284 WDNAFIGRAHLKSIT
+284 WQNAFAERIHLKSIT
-299 IPASVRYIG
+299 IPASVTSIVRMP
-308 RDSFSDCDSLGE
+308 FSDCDSLEE
-320 IKVDADNATFDS
+320 IKVDEDNAIFDS

-344 NTLVAGCGKT
+344 NTLIAGCGKT

-365 SAFASVN
+365 SAFERVK

-386 EMLAFARCEN
+386 RGYAFERCEN

-531 CKATKTEKIAKLN
+531 CKATKTEKIAKLK
-544 PTTNNNNNNSNSS
+544 PTNNNSS

-589 ASKISIPATV
+589 ASKISIPTTV
-599 KIKNKSYKV
+599 KIKNKKYKV

-658 NVYKSDKKLKNI
+658 NVFKSDKKLKNI

>member
-1 MKKKI
+1 MKKKM

-83 KEDDERVIKKVV
+83 KEDDKRVIKKVV

-100 VGIGN
+100 IGIGN
-105 YAFED
+105 FAFEN
-110 CNDLKS
+110 CSDLKS
-116 VEIPDSVTSIGS
+116 VEIPASVTSIGS

-145 NTIYENPEG
+145 NTTYENPEG
-154 SNAIIEISSKTLVAG
+154 SNAIVEKSSKTLVAG

-219 HIPANVDTIA
+219 HIPAGVDKIA

-253 PGNANAIIDKATM
+253 PGNANAIIDKGTM

-271 CNNTVIPEGVKRI
+271 SNNTVIPEGVKVI
-284 WDNAFIGRAHLKSIT
+284 WQNAFAERIHLKSIT
-299 IPASVRYIG
+299 IPASVTSIVRMP
-308 RDSFSDCDSLGE
+308 FSDCDSLEE
-320 IKVDADNATFDS
+320 IKVDADNAIFDS

-344 NTLVAGCGKT
+344 NTLIAGCGKT

-365 SAFASVN
+365 SAFERVK

-386 EMLAFARCEN
+386 RGYAFERCEN

-531 CKATKTEKIAKLN
+531 CKATKTEKIAKLK
-544 PTTNNNNNNSNSS
+544 PTNNNSS

-589 ASKISIPATV
+589 ASKISIPTTV
-599 KIKNKSYKV
+599 KIKNKKYKV

-658 NVYKSDKKLKNI
+658 NVFKSDKKLKNI